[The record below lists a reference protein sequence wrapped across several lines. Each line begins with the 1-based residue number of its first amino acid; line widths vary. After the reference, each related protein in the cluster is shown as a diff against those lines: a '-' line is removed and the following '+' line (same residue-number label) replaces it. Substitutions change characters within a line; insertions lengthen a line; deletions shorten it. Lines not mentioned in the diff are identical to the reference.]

1 MDNTAFEEPIF
12 EETPVSDPQI
22 PQTVDELLNLENLIK
37 NYIARLESLKQEYQK
52 QRGLFRDSFES
63 DVVYQEQEKA
73 AQQATQL
80 KLETKK
86 RILSQPPLAELSKKL
101 EEMRDEIKELEA
113 SLSDYLFQYQKLT
126 GANEI
131 EGADGETRLIV
142 NTVKLVKSAKPK

>member
-1 MDNTAFEEPIF
+1 MDNETL
-12 EETPVSDPQI
+12 EETTTTGSPI
-22 PQTVDELLNLENLIK
+22 PPAVDELLNLENLIK

-63 DVVYQEQEKA
+63 DVVYQEQERA
-73 AQQATQL
+73 AQQAAQL
-80 KLETKK
+80 KAETKK
-86 RILSQPPLAELSKKL
+86 QILKQPAMAELASKL

-131 EGADGETRLIV
+131 EGEDGETRLIV
-142 NTVKLVKSAKPK
+142 NTVKLVKSSRPR